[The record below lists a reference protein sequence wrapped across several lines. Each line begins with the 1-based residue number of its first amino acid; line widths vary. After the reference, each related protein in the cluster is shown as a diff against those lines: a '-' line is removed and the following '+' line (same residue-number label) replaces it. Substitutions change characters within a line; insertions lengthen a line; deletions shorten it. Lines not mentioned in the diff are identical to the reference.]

1 MLENI
6 CLRSAENW
14 SFHIHEMNKNRW
26 VLGDIFELKTWPAL
40 WRGYLDVLFRVWETS
55 SIYFLERARIS
66 GTHPLMFKSLYLSSC
81 DKVWSVSSSHL
92 QIHLQRQNVASWTL
106 EQWTPHNVQK
116 FFLCTVSFFPHC
128 FAVLSRLIH
137 SVLQFRTFFSFY

>member
-6 CLRSAENW
+6 CLTSAENW

-40 WRGYLDVLFRVWETS
+40 WRGYLDVLFQVWQTS

-92 QIHLQRQNVASWTL
+92 QIHLQRQNVASWSSEHRTMYRSSFCVL
-106 EQWTPHNVQK
+106 CLSFPIALQCCPDSFIQCSNLGP
-116 FFLCTVSFFPHC
+116 FFLS
-128 FAVLSRLIH
+128 A
-137 SVLQFRTFFSFY
+137 